1 MGLNVP
7 SLQQLASG
15 LPKQILDGLRAAL
28 SAQDKFNTDLGQDV
42 GPLTEPG
49 PWLTPQYQNGWTDL
63 TAGTRFVRY
72 RLEMGGQTARI
83 EGTMANGT
91 VNTVAFTM
99 PQAFFPAQRLNF
111 AVTSNG
117 LYGTLKL
124 DTDGTATL
132 STGSNLS
139 ANLNATWAVV

>member
-91 VNTVAFTM
+91 VGSTAFQL
-99 PQAFFPAQRLNF
+99 PQAFFPGQRLNF
-111 AVTSNG
+111 AVAANNLFGQLRVDSNG
-117 LYGTLKL
+117 AVTL
-124 DTDGTATL
+124 A
-132 STGSNLS
+132 TGSN
-139 ANLNATWAVV
+139 ATVNCNVMWAVA